1 MARSPELPRLA
12 LAAALA
18 CAACTPAHAAPAT
31 AEEKAARKEK
41 REQKKA
47 EQQKNADQKK
57 ADKKKADKPQPDKP
71 QPDRPAKPDKQ
82 PREPRPATTPTAAL
96 PPCPPDNT
104 LTWRSFGGGFLLTWC
119 TGCHSSTLP
128 ADARQGAPEDIN
140 FDTHAAFKPH
150 DRLVY
155 ERAVLEAHALA
166 ADPNAS
172 ASPMPPAGLPS
183 EADRKRLA
191 QWIACGAPLP

>member
-1 MARSPELPRLA
+1 MARSPEIPHLL

-31 AEEKAARKEK
+31 ADEKAARKQK

-47 EQQKNADQKK
+47 EQKK
-57 ADKKKADKPQPDKP
+57 ADKKQPE
-71 QPDRPAKPDKQ
+71 DRPTKSARQ

-119 TGCHSSTLP
+119 TGCHSSTLA
-128 ADARQGAPEDIN
+128 ADARQGAPDDIN
-140 FDTHAAFKPH
+140 FDSHAAFKPH

-155 ERAVLEAHALA
+155 ERAVLEAHAVATA
-166 ADPNAS
+166 ANAS

-183 EADRKRLA
+183 DADRKRLA